1 MPDGPKVSVE
11 ELVNDGFGPNPYFY
25 ALVCQVNTKII
36 GYSIYFYTYSTWEG
50 RVVYI
55 EDIYV
60 QESYRGKGIGTAFI
74 KHVAKIAVSKSC
86 QRLELSVLN
95 WNTAS
100 RKFYESL
107 GGVDLTESEGW
118 NKYRFSGNALLDLA
132 KESA

>member
-1 MPDGPKVSVE
+1 MGRFVYCPGTIYKSSLVRKQICVFSVRGSSVLSVSILFCLI

-74 KHVAKIAVSKSC
+74 KHVAKV
-86 QRLELSVLN
+86 RN
-95 WNTAS
+95 H
-100 RKFYESL
+100 
-107 GGVDLTESEGW
+107 
-118 NKYRFSGNALLDLA
+118 AL
-132 KESA
+132 

>member
-11 ELVNDGFGPNPYFY
+11 DLEKDGFGEFPLFH
-25 ALVCQVNTKII
+25 AIVCEVNDAIV
-36 GYSIYFYTYSTWEG
+36 GYSMYFFIYSWAG
-50 RVVYI
+50 KAIYI
-55 EDIYV
+55 EDIIV
-60 QESYRGKGIGTAFI
+60 RELYRGKGLGTALFQ
-74 KHVAKIAVSKSC
+74 KVAKIAVSKSC